1 MSRNAQ
7 TVAQWEAL
15 EIKMSVFG
23 AAVLLRNQFFSSW
36 ENKDLPLTA
45 TGCDDQLGK

>member
-1 MSRNAQ
+1 MNRNAQ

-23 AAVLLRNQFFSSW
+23 IAILVKKEFYFFPREQGSAINSHW
-36 ENKDLPLTA
+36 L
-45 TGCDDQLGK
+45 